1 MVIYK
6 AEYEY
11 INVRKN
17 FRGTDEN
24 KKRQAAESSMS
35 KK

>member
-24 KKRQAAESSMS
+24 KKRQAAEQ
-35 KK
+35 